1 MLQTIPT
8 RISGA
13 AIVRQTAVR
22 RVDGSAMLVRRR
34 SPRPAAGGLSHEQVI
49 TADFAFTCEPSF
61 SRANVERSLRCLE
74 GEVYTCLVDVRLG
87 SPTFGHWQ
95 SFCLSEGDSRTLS
108 VPAGVAC
115 GWQVLSCAA
124 TLEIN
129 ATCEIDDTRWQWLRW
144 NDQELDLRWPELPSQ
159 LACHVRPSRT
169 LSRIAQDRLPQW
181 RDSSECVRRGR
192 STGQG
197 SGSSKQLRSPIVDA
211 KSATSAA
218 SPARSTRSTRT
229 QAVRRSGELGPSQ
242 AARKPYKNAHEIKVA
257 KSLPRLA
264 TQTSD
269 NAREPRRASAGA
281 GPAAG
286 PATAAVRSAATVD
299 STKQRILVIGSSGQ
313 LGRDL
318 CRHLR
323 SLGTV
328 IGACRTPDKQSLL
341 PVPMWVDISRPA
353 SVRQA
358 IRQVRPTLIVNAASL
373 TDVDQAEQHPRL
385 AQLVN
390 ATGPAVIADEA
401 QRVGACV
408 VHFCSSMVFS
418 GRGDKPWRESDQPD
432 PQNQY
437 ARTKWI
443 GTQALSC
450 SQVPHLIL
458 RTGWLYST
466 HGENYVRRLI
476 DSLSYRSTVTLADDH
491 VGSPTSTNF
500 LAQLTADLLLRAGR
514 AAERTQQSLAE
525 WLHEHGGL
533 YHAST
538 LGMASKLQV
547 GDQILAL
554 CRQHGLPIV
563 LQKLQGRH
571 LSELPSS
578 AHMPANCALD
588 PSRLALHFQVDLPRW
603 QTDLAQ
609 QIDYMLG
616 AHSLTLGS
624 VA

>member
-8 RISGA
+8 RIAGA
-13 AIVRQTAVR
+13 AIVRQTAAR
-22 RVDGSAMLVRRR
+22 RADGSAVLVRRR
-34 SPRPAAGGLSHEQVI
+34 SPQLASGGLPHEQII
-49 TADFAFTCEPSF
+49 TADFAFTSEPSF
-61 SRANVERSLRCLE
+61 SRLNVERSLRCLE
-74 GEVYTCLVDVRLG
+74 GEVYICLVDVRVG

-95 SFCLSEGDSRTLS
+95 SVCLSEGDSRTLS

-115 GWQVLSCAA
+115 GWQVLSSAA

-129 ATCEIDDTRWQWLRW
+129 ATCEIDDDRWQWLRW
-144 NDQELDLRWPELPSQ
+144 NDHELDLRWPELPEQ
-159 LACHVRPSRT
+159 LASHSRPSRS
-169 LSRIAQDRLPQW
+169 LCRIAQQRLPQW
-181 RDSSECVRRGR
+181 R
-192 STGQG
+192 
-197 SGSSKQLRSPIVDA
+197 GSSKSAPHAKPAKKSQPSHKLSPIPTPSASHTRHSRDQRQQPPTPTS
-211 KSATSAA
+211 KSAES
-218 SPARSTRSTRT
+218 
-229 QAVRRSGELGPSQ
+229 
-242 AARKPYKNAHEIKVA
+242 
-257 KSLPRLA
+257 SLPRLA
-264 TQTSD
+264 IGTCAAPTEVVRESVAASI
-269 NAREPRRASAGA
+269 NTPARPAAKSVASA
-281 GPAAG
+281 
-286 PATAAVRSAATVD
+286 TARRVEH
-299 STKQRILVIGSSGQ
+299 RILVVGSSGQ

-323 SLGTV
+323 RLGTV

-341 PVPMWVDISRPA
+341 PVPMWVDVSRPA
-353 SVRQA
+353 SLRQA

-373 TDVDQAEQHPRL
+373 TDIDQAEQHPRL

-401 QRVGACV
+401 QRIGACL

-418 GRGDKPWRESDQPD
+418 GAGDKPWRESDQPD

-443 GTQALSC
+443 GTQAVTH
-450 SQVPHLIL
+450 SQVPHLTL
-458 RTGWLYST
+458 RSGWLYST

-476 DSLSYRSTVTLADDH
+476 DTLSYRSTVTLADDH
-491 VGSPTSTNF
+491 LGSPTSTNF
-500 LAQLTADLLLRAGR
+500 LAQLTANLLERGCR
-514 AAERTQQSLAE
+514 AAEDSNQSLGE
-525 WLHEHGGL
+525 WLTEHGGL
-533 YHAST
+533 YHAAT

-547 GDQILAL
+547 GDQIVAL

-571 LSELPSS
+571 LRELPAS

-588 PSRLALHFQVDLPRW
+588 PSRLAMHFQVDLPRW
-603 QTDLAQ
+603 QTDLGE

-616 AHSLTLGS
+616 AHSLAPGN